1 MIFLLMYYQNSKNSV
16 DKLVRKIG
24 GMNKTFFIYKQD
36 EADKEGLSYVHWKE
50 VDAGDYAL
58 TDDKYVGK
66 CISKKEYTDKQGRCK
81 AYIKLCCGV
90 GWVNKSST
98 LLYEPNRAHNMYSQ
112 VKPDYWVR
120 KEIRSTRFQN
130 AAIAYVEQLLS
141 PNSVDWNII
150 GNIYRPDQEIPA
162 ATVRRLF
169 KQQEV
174 REVIEDKLKKK
185 MDDKGITQDMV
196 LDLHLESIEIARAKR
211 DPNNM
216 MRVTE
221 SLMDL
226 LEMKPG
232 KKIITES
239 VELGLT
245 TNIQD
250 QIESEEKR
258 IKLAQKT
265 EEPLDR

>member
-1 MIFLLMYYQNSKNSV
+1 M

-50 VDAGDYAL
+50 VGTGQYAL

-66 CISKKEYTDKQGRCK
+66 CVSRKEYTDKQGRCR

-90 GWVNKSST
+90 GWDNKSST
-98 LLYEPNRAHNMYSQ
+98 LLYEPNREFNMYSQ

-120 KEIRSTRFQN
+120 KEIKSTRFKN
-130 AAIAYVEQLLS
+130 AVIAYVEQLLS
-141 PNSVDWNII
+141 PNAVDWDVI
-150 GNIYRPDQEIPA
+150 GNIYRPDQKIPA

-174 REVIEDKLKKK
+174 KEVIEDKLKQK
-185 MDDKGITQDMV
+185 MDDKGITQEMV
-196 LDLHLESIEIARAKR
+196 LDLHLEAIEVARSKR
-211 DPNNM
+211 DPSNM
-216 MRVTE
+216 LRATE
-221 SLMDL
+221 NLMDL

-232 KKIITES
+232 KRIVTES
-239 VELGLT
+239 MEFGLT
-245 TNIQD
+245 TGIQN

-258 IKLAQKT
+258 VKLAQKT
-265 EEPLDR
+265 EEPIAAESRED

>member
-1 MIFLLMYYQNSKNSV
+1 M
-16 DKLVRKIG
+16 DKLVRRIG

-50 VDAGDYAL
+50 VNTGQYAL

-66 CISKKEYTDKQGRCK
+66 CVSRKEYTDKQGRCRT
-81 AYIKLCCGV
+81 YIKLCCGV
-90 GWVNKSST
+90 GWDSKTSVIR
-98 LLYEPNRAHNMYSQ
+98 YEANRDFGMYSQ

-120 KEIRSTRFQN
+120 KEIKSTRFKN
-130 AAIAYVEQLLS
+130 AVTAYVEQLLS
-141 PNSVDWNII
+141 PNAVNWDVI
-150 GNIYRPDQEIPA
+150 GNIYRPDQKVPA

-174 REVIEDKLKKK
+174 RAVIEDKLKGR
-185 MDDKGITQDMV
+185 MDEKGITQDMV
-196 LDLHLESIEIARAKR
+196 LDLHLESIEMARAKR
-211 DPNNM
+211 DTSNM

-232 KKIITES
+232 KRIVTES
-239 VELGLT
+239 MEIGLST
-245 TNIQD
+245 GIAD

-258 IKLAQKT
+258 IKLSQKI
-265 EEPLDR
+265 EEPIAAEPRED